1 MGVSLK
7 INQGMDKI
15 KKLSGVDNL
24 VVQKSRPLLSLW
36 QSDFSLQELKILDV
50 YLGRINSHD
59 KEHRSVVFRKGE
71 LENIFGEV
79 QIKPEILDKRL
90 DHLMK
95 TVKIPDPDGEDGFM
109 RIALFEIAV
118 VKKDN
123 YGMWQVELMCTE
135 SAQKYIFNIEEL
147 GYLRY
152 RLKCII
158 NMNSR
163 YTYILFLYLWD
174 NKYQGTWKI
183 SLDNLKSLLRCN
195 KDFYSEF
202 KYFNQRILKRAKEE
216 IKQAANFEYDYM
228 PMKEGKTVVGI
239 QFTVKS
245 FPELENVETVESDTI
260 EIENLVNANTNGT
273 IEVWKEKLNSFKFS
287 DERIEELE
295 ALLAMVPKSK
305 LPDGD
310 SEKDSRNFYMMQK
323 IAKLIRVENDKR
335 VEGGRIRSRFFYLKS
350 LLEKDIVNASAQRQN
365 VPRGTQAFRNFTER
379 TNNNYM
385 EKVMRQY
392 RERL

>member
-1 MGVSLK
+1 
-7 INQGMDKI
+7 
-15 KKLSGVDNL
+15 
-24 VVQKSRPLLSLW
+24 
-36 QSDFSLQELKILDV
+36 
-50 YLGRINSHD
+50 
-59 KEHRSVVFRKGE
+59 
-71 LENIFGEV
+71 
-79 QIKPEILDKRL
+79 
-90 DHLMK
+90 
-95 TVKIPDPDGEDGFM
+95 
-109 RIALFEIAV
+109 
-118 VKKDN
+118 
-123 YGMWQVELMCTE
+123 
-135 SAQKYIFNIEEL
+135 
-147 GYLRY
+147 
-152 RLKCII
+152 
-158 NMNSR
+158 
-163 YTYILFLYLWD
+163 
-174 NKYQGTWKI
+174 
-183 SLDNLKSLLRCN
+183 
-195 KDFYSEF
+195 
-202 KYFNQRILKRAKEE
+202 
-216 IKQAANFEYDYM
+216 M

-260 EIENLVNANTNGT
+260 EIENLVNANANTNTNGT

-350 LLEKDIVNASAQRQN
+350 LLEKDIVNASAQCQT